1 MSSSLLADRANQ
13 RLALL
18 LLFTALVL
26 VGCQRPTPEAVRP
39 RAVHKEAELAQ
50 VTVSAEAEERL
61 GIPGGLRPLQQ
72 QRQHPQRLLAGE
84 ILPLPGRAVRVVAI
98 SAGTVQLPVGGTLPI
113 PGARVRAGQT
123 LFLLTPLL
131 GPTERMQVSTARV
144 DADGQVARAQVQ
156 DDAAEVARKRAE
168 QLVGDRL
175 AGRKLL
181 DEAVAQ
187 RETARAALRAAISQR
202 DALLGTAG
210 RAGLLSAVSVE
221 SPIDGVLREVRVALR
236 EQVPIGTTLFE
247 VVGDESLWVRTQV
260 PSGELPSLAPHTA
273 ALIEE
278 LVPHAPPLPAPPVEP
293 APPTAQPQQGTVD
306 RYFLVTGSRRFQLG
320 QRVAVWL
327 PLLGEEAGPITAAS
341 AILHDP
347 SGATWLYER
356 TAPQVFARRRVE
368 VIRTEGE
375 HAVLSPRSLRQG
387 GLRIGSPI
395 VTAGAMELYGTEF
408 GADK

>member
-1 MSSSLLADRANQ
+1 MSSSLRAAHANE
-13 RLALL
+13 RLGLILL
-18 LLFTALVL
+18 VTALAV
-26 VGCQRPTPEAVRP
+26 VGCRRPAPEAVRP

-50 VTVSAEAEERL
+50 VTLSVEAEERL
-61 GIPGGLRPLQQ
+61 GIPGGIRTLQQ
-72 QRQHPQRLLAGE
+72 QSQRPRRLLAGE
-84 ILPLPGRAVRVVAI
+84 IQPLPGRAVRVVAMN
-98 SAGTVQLPVGGTLPI
+98 AGTVQLPAGGTLPI
-113 PGARVRAGQT
+113 PGVHVRAGQT

-156 DDAAEVARKRAE
+156 DDAAEVALKRAE
-168 QLVGDRL
+168 QLVADRL

-181 DEAVAQ
+181 DEATAQ
-187 RETARAALRAAISQR
+187 RETTRAALRAAISQR
-202 DALLGTAG
+202 EALLGTAG
-210 RAGLLSAVSVE
+210 RAGLLSAVVVE
-221 SPIDGVLREVRVALR
+221 SPIDGVLREVRVTLR
-236 EQVPIGTTLFE
+236 EQVPVGAALCE
-247 VVGDESLWVRTQV
+247 VVSDESLWVRTQV
-260 PSGELPSLAPHTA
+260 PSGELASLAPNAA

-278 LVPHAPPLPAPPVEP
+278 LVSHAPPLPAPPVEP

-306 RYFLVTGSRRFQLG
+306 RYFLISGSRRFQLG

-327 PLLGEEAGPITAAS
+327 PLRGDEVSPTTAAS

-356 TAPQVFARRRVE
+356 TTPQVFARRRVE

-375 HAVLSPRSLRQG
+375 QVVLSPRSLRQG
-387 GLRIGSPI
+387 GLHLGSPI
-395 VTAGAMELYGTEF
+395 VTAGAMELYAAEF